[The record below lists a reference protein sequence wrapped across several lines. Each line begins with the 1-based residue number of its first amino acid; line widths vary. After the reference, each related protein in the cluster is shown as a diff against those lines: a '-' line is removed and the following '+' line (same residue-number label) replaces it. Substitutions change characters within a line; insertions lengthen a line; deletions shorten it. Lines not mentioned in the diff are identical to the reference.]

1 MSILE
6 WMLGKQILHRPRN
19 YTLAWGLI
27 GRHASSGG
35 AITSIWLRYIR
46 VRRSLVTVTRSV
58 TPRKRFRLRLP
69 HRVRLSQGCVTWA
82 WRTANGTT
90 INHAALN
97 RLIDVN
103 IENTESFNIQR
114 CIAII
119 SFESAR
125 VKVLW
130 IVSDSADLRMVFAEH
145 LRIAHLLFSVAFLR
159 FFTKLLLTW
168 ERGTLCT
175 NWIEI
180 KLLCT
185 RVLLPYDTVMYVL
198 NLCTMQDTRVRGS
211 LRLVVTVISDA
222 V

>member
-1 MSILE
+1 MSISE

-69 HRVRLSQGCVTWA
+69 HRVRLSRGCVTWA
-82 WRTANGTT
+82 WRPANGTT

-103 IENTESFNIQR
+103 IENTESFNIAMYR
-114 CIAII
+114 DNRFWERPCKSSLDRFGWPEDGFRRTLA
-119 SFESAR
+119 
-125 VKVLW
+125 
-130 IVSDSADLRMVFAEH
+130 
-145 LRIAHLLFSVAFLR
+145 LFIYCLATVAFLR

-175 NWIEI
+175 KLWTEI

-185 RVLLPYDTVMYVL
+185 RVLLPYDTVRYVL

-211 LRLVVTVISDA
+211 LRLVVTVIPDA

>member
-1 MSILE
+1 
-6 WMLGKQILHRPRN
+6 MLGKQILHRPRN

-27 GRHASSGG
+27 GRHASSGD

-69 HRVRLSQGCVTWA
+69 HRVRLSRGCVTWA
-82 WRTANGTT
+82 WRTANSTA

-114 CIAII
+114 CTAII
-119 SFESAR
+119 GFESAR

-130 IVSDSADLRMVFAEH
+130 IVSDSADLRTVFAEH
-145 LRIAHLLFSVAFLR
+145 LRIAHLLFSDRVVSQILYETIIDLR
-159 FFTKLLLTW
+159 ARYTVHKL
-168 ERGTLCT
+168 
-175 NWIEI
+175 NWN
-180 KLLCT
+180 KA
-185 RVLLPYDTVMYVL
+185 VVH
-198 NLCTMQDTRVRGS
+198 QGS
-211 LRLVVTVISDA
+211 LALRYGKVCVKSVYDA
-222 V
+222 RYARKRKS